1 MSSKEKIMVK
11 AIISRI
17 LLDMKEQKYAEYTI
31 YRYQLCYERLLEFM
45 EQRGQQFYN
54 SGIGIEYIQTKFG
67 ITIEG
72 LFGKHQPEL
81 RETIRALQVLWD
93 YSEYGTV
100 VIKLRPK
107 YKPFECPEGFRSAL
121 ELFNTDF
128 RVGLTVTKI

>member
-72 LFGKHQPEL
+72 LFGKHL
-81 RETIRALQVLWD
+81 DHTGISRHNRMIA
-93 YSEYGTV
+93 
-100 VIKLRPK
+100 
-107 YKPFECPEGFRSAL
+107 
-121 ELFNTDF
+121 
-128 RVGLTVTKI
+128 GLCKNGKTTKIQ